1 MWAKLQSWLRGR
13 GDRSGNRDD
22 SAGEARAR
30 LNKTPFGFR
39 RRLLSRLLVPI
50 APALVGRCDGLPEVD
65 PGGAAVGAAELICG
79 GPLEVLFTVISGV
92 FMLNTLSLLTAGKLL
107 KSLEPDRQADVLAR
121 AFNSRLFLLRGACVI
136 VGLPLKIA
144 HYNRDEV
151 CRELG
156 YDRSQLIEDALK
168 HQVTRAR

>member
-1 MWAKLQSWLRGR
+1 MKRRPRAAAKGR
-13 GDRSGNRDD
+13 RSG
-22 SAGEARAR
+22 SQE
-30 LNKTPFGFR
+30 NKSTGGTHVSGTNPPVGFR
-39 RRLLSRLLVPI
+39 QRLLTRLLTPI
-50 APALVGRCDGLPEVD
+50 APALVGSSDGLPEVD
-65 PGGAAVGAAELICG
+65 PGGAAVGAAQLICG

-92 FMLNTLSLLTAGKLL
+92 FMLNTLSLLTTGKLL

-121 AFNSRLFLLRGACVI
+121 AFNSRLFLMRGASVI

-156 YDRSQLIEDALK
+156 YDRGQLIEDALK